1 MVIKSNIELVDAFP
15 SSVREE
21 ARTAIAALPESP
33 HPFSAFP
40 VQVAAERVLIPQ
52 RIYHDPL
59 AISVRYRFGLGSQ
72 TQKEI
77 LDSLFSRHVDGFVRE
92 KRLSR
97 ILRLDRVWVPP
108 FVIQLAGEYV
118 VEILRLIEK
127 AIPELDSTLYRE
139 FVLHNPEF
147 IGKTKQRI
155 VSYWN
160 CYHRPVPREQYPGFR
175 IYSFLEQLQN
185 KGPALAPG
193 LKLKAKS

>member
-1 MVIKSNIELVDAFP
+1 MVNQSNIELVDAFP
-15 SSVREE
+15 SSVREK
-21 ARTAIAALPESP
+21 ARAAITALPQSP

-40 VQVAAERVLIPQ
+40 VRVAGESLLIPQ

-59 AISVRYRFGLGSQ
+59 AISVGSRLGLGSQ

-97 ILRLDRVWVPP
+97 ILRSDRVWIPP

-118 VEILRLIEK
+118 VEILRLIEQ
-127 AIPELDSTLYRE
+127 AIPELDPTVYRE
-139 FVLHNPEF
+139 FVLQNPEF

-160 CYHRPVPREQYPGFR
+160 CYYRSIPRERYPGFP
-175 IYSFLEQLQN
+175 IYNFLEQLQS
-185 KGPALAPG
+185 KGPALTPG
-193 LKLKAKS
+193 PKLKS